1 MWRCHSQLRRNTPR
15 GPTVGGLNAEQ
26 VERTSGSLVPMELS
40 MQEVRVRFPPSP
52 TGYLHIGGARTALFN
67 WLFAKK
73 HNGRLILRIEDTDE
87 ERSTQASID
96 GIIDGL
102 QWLGIDWD
110 EGPYFQ
116 TDFAADHVAAA
127 HRLLASGHAYKCFCT
142 KEELEQKREA
152 AMAEKR
158 SEVGYDGACRHLSAE
173 QVCEKEAQGIPAV
186 IRFKAP
192 QRPGNLFYDD
202 EVLGRI
208 ERAYSEIEDFV
219 IVRSNGKPLYL
230 LCNVVDDIRDR
241 ISHVIRGQDHM
252 TNTTRQ
258 VLLYE
263 ALGAKLPVFAH
274 MPLTLDLHKRKISK
288 RSHGE
293 VVAVQFYRDMGFI
306 PWAVCNFLSLLGW
319 NPGND
324 REFFSR
330 EEMIEVFSLARIS
343 RTNSVFNFKPGDA
356 KFFTDPKL
364 IAINE
369 HYLRTMDPAELGL
382 LVRRELEAENLWDP
396 AYESDRRDWYLA
408 TLDLIRD
415 RFHTL
420 KDFVTAGRAYFS
432 DQFAIDPK
440 PLAKHVLKQPEL
452 AVWLPQLAERYAAL
466 AEFNAESAEQ
476 TCRELAEELAVKP
489 GVLINAM
496 RTVLTGQLAGPSM
509 FDIVVALGRERVVTR
524 LRRTGDLFPAP

>member
-1 MWRCHSQLRRNTPR
+1 MK
-15 GPTVGGLNAEQ
+15 
-26 VERTSGSLVPMELS
+26 
-40 MQEVRVRFPPSP
+40 EVRVRFPPSP

-67 WLFAKK
+67 WLFAKQ
-73 HNGRLILRIEDTDE
+73 HNGTLILRIEDTDE

-116 TDFAADHVAAA
+116 TDFAADHLAAA
-127 HRLLASGHAYKCFCT
+127 DRLLASGHAYKCFCT
-142 KEELEQKREA
+142 KEELEQKRIA

-158 SEVGYDGACRHLSAE
+158 SDVGYDQTCRHLSAE
-173 QVCEKEAQGIPAV
+173 QIRAKEAQNIPAA
-186 IRFKAP
+186 IRFKVP
-192 QRPGNLFYDD
+192 ERSGNLFYDD

-219 IVRSNGKPLYL
+219 IVRSNSKPLYL

-263 ALGAKLPVFAH
+263 ALGAELPVFAH
-274 MPLTLDLHKRKISK
+274 MPLTLDLQKRKISK

-306 PWAVCNFLSLLGW
+306 PWAVCNFLCLLGW

-330 EEMIEVFSLARIS
+330 EELIEAFSLSRIS
-343 RTNSVFNFKPGDA
+343 RTNSVFNYKPDDT

-369 HYLRTMDPAELGL
+369 HYLRTMDPVELGQ
-382 LVRRELEAENLWDP
+382 LVRKELEAELLWDP
-396 AYESDRRDWYLA
+396 AFDTGRRDWYLS
-408 TLDLIRD
+408 TLALIRD
-415 RFHTL
+415 RFHTI

-432 DQFAIDPK
+432 DQYPIDPK
-440 PLAKHVLKQPEL
+440 PLTKNVLKQPEL
-452 AVWLPQLAERYAAL
+452 AVWLPQLAERYAVL
-466 AEFNAESAEQ
+466 AEFNAESTELA
-476 TCRELAEELAVKP
+476 CREFAEELAVQP
-489 GVLINAM
+489 GVLINSM
-496 RTVLTGQLAGPSM
+496 RTVLTGQLAGPSL
-509 FDIVVALGRERVVTR
+509 FDIVATLGRDQVITR